1 MHALTEDAQPT
12 AARRALRWVW
22 RLALALLVLALTLA
36 LGFTLFAVSAL
47 PPLQPWHTELLRN
60 EFDAQRHQGLDFAG
74 YQRLEA
80 QLFDELQAKT
90 AQWARD
96 GIDLACPQP
105 ATVSALVAPDDCA
118 TQAAETFRTSRFN
131 SAAWVQRLA
140 QGAPYNRSFRITPPR
155 VDGHALLVHG
165 LTDSPY
171 SMRAMAAS
179 LQQRGFEVT
188 VLRLPGHGT
197 LPSMM
202 TAMSAHDW
210 TAAVRLA
217 ARDVA
222 SRVGP
227 GQPFYV
233 GGYSSGGTLVLQ
245 YALDALQDDTLR
257 RPDRVLLVSPAI
269 ELTRVAALAEVID
282 LFTVVPLPELDKA
295 RWQAIE
301 PEFDPYK
308 FNSFPVNASRQ
319 INRATRGL
327 QRSLEEAQRAGRL
340 AQLPPVVTWQSVVD
354 STVGSAGVVD
364 RVYARLRGIQHR
376 LVMFDINRAPELA
389 GVARPTAS
397 ALIERMERAPRGYT
411 LDLVSNAPRQQPRIS
426 VRRLAPD
433 GAAELRDTS
442 LAWPS
447 NLVSLGHVALPF
459 PADDPVYGFQPG
471 SGRDGIPSIG
481 SWLLR
486 GENGAITLSLGSL
499 TRLRSNPFWAL
510 IDEDVAG
517 LVAQDVE
524 AKRR

>member
-202 TAMSAHDW
+202 TSMDARDW
-210 TAAVRLA
+210 TAALRIA

-222 SRVGP
+222 ARVGP
-227 GQPFYV
+227 GQPFYI

-245 YALDALQDDTLR
+245 YALDALQDATLR
-257 RPDRVLLVSPAI
+257 RPDRVLLMSPAI
-269 ELTRVAALAEVID
+269 ALTRVAALAEVID
-282 LFTVVPLPELDKA
+282 VFTLVPLPELDKA
-295 RWQAIE
+295 RWQAVA

-319 INRATRGL
+319 INRATRAL
-327 QRSLEEAQRAGRL
+327 QRSLEEAQRSGRL
-340 AQLPPVVTWQSVVD
+340 AQLPPVVSWQSVVD
-354 STVGSAGVVD
+354 STVGSAGLVD
-364 RVYARLRGIQHR
+364 QVYARLDNPAHR
-376 LVMFDINRAPELA
+376 LVMFDLNRLPDLA
-389 GVARPTAS
+389 GVARPQARS
-397 ALIERMERAPRGYT
+397 LIDRLERARRGYT
-411 LDLVSNAPRQQPRIS
+411 LDLVSNADGNLSRIA

-433 GAAELRDTS
+433 GRSELRPSALD
-442 LAWPS
+442 WPA

-459 PADDPVYGFQPG
+459 PADDPVYGFLPG
-471 SGRDGIPSIG
+471 SGRNGIPSVG

-486 GENGAITLSLGSL
+486 GENGAITLALGSL
-499 TRLRSNPFWAL
+499 TRLRSNPFWPL
-510 IDEDVAG
+510 IDEDVAAI
-517 LVAQDVE
+517 VAQDL
-524 AKRR
+524 AARRR